1 LIKFKIFRNR
11 QMVNMDIEAIA
22 RIEAATKALNVTK
35 NKGYDDIIISES
47 KSFSGSKKEI
57 SQKKDNN
64 VMQKKEKPPQQ
75 RHEKT
80 EKAIILP
87 ATETNNK
94 YSDKLAGRKPTDIRA
109 LKRKIIGQFFLIVTQ
124 TVKKIISITQ
134 VQGQRRKIIE
144 EKDVV
149 VVVPFH
155 EIIIIYE

>member
-1 LIKFKIFRNR
+1 MTSINAARAENR

-109 LKRKIIGQFFLIVTQ
+109 LKRSRSKE
-124 TVKKIISITQ
+124 KNN
-134 VQGQRRKIIE
+134 RRKGCCGCCSIS
-144 EKDVV
+144 
-149 VVVPFH
+149 
-155 EIIIIYE
+155 

>member
-1 LIKFKIFRNR
+1 MTSINAARAENR

-57 SQKKDNN
+57 SQKKDNKCDAKKRKTHHN
-64 VMQKKEKPPQQ
+64 NDMKKQKKQLYCPQRRQ
-75 RHEKT
+75 T
-80 EKAIILP
+80 
-87 ATETNNK
+87 TN
-94 YSDKLAGRKPTDIRA
+94 I
-109 LKRKIIGQFFLIVTQ
+109 
-124 TVKKIISITQ
+124 Q